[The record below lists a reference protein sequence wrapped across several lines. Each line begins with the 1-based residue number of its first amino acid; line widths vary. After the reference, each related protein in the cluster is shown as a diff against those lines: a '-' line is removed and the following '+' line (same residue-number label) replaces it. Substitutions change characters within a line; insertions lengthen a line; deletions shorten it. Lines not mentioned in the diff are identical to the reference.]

1 MIELILGGARSG
13 KSALAERRAEESG
26 LAVTYIATGEA
37 GDAEM
42 ARRIAHHR
50 SRRPPHWTL
59 VEEPLHLAATLAEH
73 AAPGRCLLV
82 DCLTLW
88 LTNLLYAGAAARQ
101 AEAGEEVACPL
112 LAFESAALL
121 DILPQL
127 PGRVILVS
135 NEVGLGIV
143 PLGAVTRLYVDDAG
157 RLNQAVARI
166 AQRVSFVAA
175 GLPLELKG
183 GSSASTGP
191 ASPDPGRP

>member
-1 MIELILGGARSG
+1 M
-13 KSALAERRAEESG
+13 
-26 LAVTYIATGEA
+26 TYIATGQA

-59 VEEPLHLAATLAEH
+59 VEEALHLAATLAEH
-73 AAPGRCLLV
+73 AAPERCLLV

-88 LTNLLYAGAAARQ
+88 LTNLLYAGSAARQ

-112 LAFESAALL
+112 LAFETAALL
-121 DILPQL
+121 DTLPQL

-143 PLGAVTRLYVDDAG
+143 PLGPVSRLYVDDAG
-157 RLNQAVARI
+157 RLNQAIARI
-166 AQRVSFVAA
+166 AQPVTFVVA

-183 GSSASTGP
+183 G
-191 ASPDPGRP
+191 